1 VREGIEASCELSKF
15 YVQQQES
22 VGGDNGVAFDKVG
35 VILSLFF
42 HGVGQAT

>member
-1 VREGIEASCELSKF
+1 MFEMKLQKKRWIL
-15 YVQQQES
+15 